1 MKISVGLYAI
11 LQEYLPQKSVGRR
24 CELELEDGAT
34 VGDLLRLLKVPT
46 KLAALRLVN
55 GVQSK
60 PDKKLSNGDNVSIFP
75 QIAGG

>member
-11 LQEYLPQKSVGRR
+11 LQNYLPADNAGRR
-24 CELELEDGAT
+24 CDVEVEDGAT
-34 VGDLLRLLKVPT
+34 VGDLLQLLKVPV

-60 PDKKLSNGDNVSIFP
+60 PDRQLSDGDKVSIFP

>member
-11 LQEYLPQKSVGRR
+11 LQKYLPPKSTGRR

-34 VGDLLRLLKVPT
+34 VGDLLQLLKVPA

-60 PDKKLSNGDNVSIFP
+60 PNKKLSDGDAVSIFP

>member
-1 MKISVGLYAI
+1 MKISVGLYAT
-11 LQEYLPQKSVGRR
+11 LQNLLPQNSTGRR
-24 CELELEDGAT
+24 CEIELREDAT
-34 VGDLLRLLKVPT
+34 VGDLIQLLKVPP

-60 PDKKLSNGDNVSIFP
+60 PDKKLSDGDKVSIFP

>member
-11 LQEYLPQKSVGRR
+11 LQKYLPAENTGRR
-24 CELELEDGAT
+24 CDVEVEDGAT
-34 VGDLLRLLKVPT
+34 VGDLLGLLKVPV

-60 PDKKLSNGDNVSIFP
+60 PDKRLSDGDKVSIFP

>member
-1 MKISVGLYAI
+1 MKISVALYAT
-11 LQEYLPQKSVGRR
+11 LQKFLPANTEGRR
-24 CELELEDGAT
+24 CDMEIKEGAT
-34 VGDLLRLLKVPT
+34 VGDLLKLLDLPP

-60 PDKKLSNGDNVSIFP
+60 PDKKLSDGDKVSIFP

>member
-11 LQEYLPQKSVGRR
+11 LQKYLPANNTGRR
-24 CELELEDGAT
+24 CDVEVEDGAT
-34 VGDLLRLLKVPT
+34 VADLLQLLKVPAT
-46 KLAALRLVN
+46 LAALRLVN

-60 PDKKLSNGDNVSIFP
+60 PDKQLSDGDNVSIFP

>member
-1 MKISVGLYAI
+1 MKISVALYAT
-11 LQEYLPQKSVGRR
+11 LQKFLPANTEGRR
-24 CELELEDGAT
+24 CNMEVAEGAT
-34 VGDLLRLLKVPT
+34 VGDLLKLLDLPP

-60 PDKKLSNGDNVSIFP
+60 PDTKLSEGDKVSIFP